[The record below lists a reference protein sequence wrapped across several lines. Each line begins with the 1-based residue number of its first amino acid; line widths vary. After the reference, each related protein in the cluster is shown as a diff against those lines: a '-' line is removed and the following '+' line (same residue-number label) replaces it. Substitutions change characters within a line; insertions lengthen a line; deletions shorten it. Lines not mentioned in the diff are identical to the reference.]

1 MKLTLKNIAKFDKI
15 AIELNGITV
24 IAGENNTGKSTIGK
38 ALFCIF
44 NGFYELD
51 IEIEQARKNLLRRA
65 IFVIFNGYNKKYEI
79 NDKAIDEICL
89 EIKRGTNDEIIKEL
103 IKKNSNIN
111 STYEDLEN
119 FEIGERIVDNELIIN
134 DELIKELKFKVEE
147 ILKISSK
154 SIFINILQ
162 KKFNDE
168 FSGQINNILSEDTEG
183 KISLQIK
190 NNLIEITIKDN
201 KIVDLEN
208 LISLKTQAVYLDDP
222 FILDELSNIMIKL
235 SKKSNYLNHRDH
247 LKYCLLKR
255 KNVNTVEQSIQEE
268 IIENKFNNIL
278 EKIDAISEEKLERTF
293 IGEKNLFENEKSNK
307 KILEIKNLSTGL
319 KSFMLIKN
327 LIVNG
332 YIEEN
337 GTIILDEPEVH
348 LHPEWQILFAEIIV
362 LLQKEYNM
370 HILLATHSPYFLN
383 AIEVYSKKYKILDKC
398 KYYLTEK
405 EKNVFKIFDVS
416 EDTEQIYKK
425 LVKPFKKL
433 ESLENEDENN

>member
-1 MKLTLKNIAKFDKI
+1 
-15 AIELNGITV
+15 
-24 IAGENNTGKSTIGK
+24 
-38 ALFCIF
+38 
-44 NGFYELD
+44 
-51 IEIEQARKNLLRRA
+51 
-65 IFVIFNGYNKKYEI
+65 
-79 NDKAIDEICL
+79 
-89 EIKRGTNDEIIKEL
+89 
-103 IKKNSNIN
+103 
-111 STYEDLEN
+111 
-119 FEIGERIVDNELIIN
+119 
-134 DELIKELKFKVEE
+134 
-147 ILKISSK
+147 
-154 SIFINILQ
+154 
-162 KKFNDE
+162 
-168 FSGQINNILSEDTEG
+168 
-183 KISLQIK
+183 
-190 NNLIEITIKDN
+190 
-201 KIVDLEN
+201 
-208 LISLKTQAVYLDDP
+208 
-222 FILDELSNIMIKL
+222 MIKL

-433 ESLENEDENN
+433 ESLENEDKNSKIEIRNKIAKEAGEKIVLFELDKFKKLYFKDVLTLNRKEFEDYLEKLEINIKSEEI